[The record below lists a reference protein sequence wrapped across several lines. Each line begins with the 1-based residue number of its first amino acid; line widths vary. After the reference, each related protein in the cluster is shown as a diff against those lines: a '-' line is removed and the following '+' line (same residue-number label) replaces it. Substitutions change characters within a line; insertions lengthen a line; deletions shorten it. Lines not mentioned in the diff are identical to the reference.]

1 MSNPQGLASLS
12 SYICRFYMSFS
23 DDDIPSLKIMLQQ

>member
-12 SYICRFYMSFS
+12 LCICRFYMSFS
-23 DDDIPSLKIMLQQ
+23 DDDISSLKILLQQ